1 MSTIKRIKISNFL
14 GIEELEVAPGKIN
27 LISGGNRQGKT
38 SLLEAIEKAVTN
50 RERRPRVIRDGAD
63 QAIILIDLEDGTT
76 IRRSITPKTSTL
88 AVTKDGF
95 KANAPQ
101 AFLSGLIGS
110 YAFNP
115 VDFINEDEKKQTEI
129 LLQAVPIAVT
139 PEQVIEWTGLQ
150 PFGIDYSQHGLQVC
164 RDVHKALYGA
174 RREANGTVKGIR
186 AEVDA
191 ISVPAGFDPEPYRS
205 VTLKEKY
212 DALKAAQEHNKA
224 LEEMKR
230 DIADAERSLSGID
243 AAVADDVDRINLEAG
258 YEVKAIEEKIA
269 ALQAKLAEVNTR
281 RDDDI
286 RAVREDGADRA
297 HSLREYRDGLTQTLN
312 AAPEPIDTAPLEKE
326 VEEYEAKKLLVNQ
339 FDQREGAKAR
349 LEAAKTEADKLD
361 TAVKVMAAKPQEL
374 VAAADLPIKGLGI
387 DEDGHVTIDE
397 RPLKSLSTSEQI
409 RISLEIARVTAGPL
423 KLVCIDGLEAL
434 DKETREELFQQI
446 EADDYQYFLTEV
458 GSGELAFGSWSP
470 TKK

>member
-1 MSTIKRIKISNFL
+1 MTIKRIKISNFL
-14 GIEELEVAPGKIN
+14 GIEELEVAPGKVN

-76 IRRSITPKTSTL
+76 IRRSITPKTSSL

-174 RREANGTVKGIR
+174 RREANGTVKGIH

-212 DALKAAQEHNKA
+212 DALKAAQKHNKA

-243 AAVADDVDRINLEAG
+243 AAVAGDVDRINLESG

-269 ALQAKLAEVNTR
+269 ALQAKITEVITQ
-281 RDDDI
+281 RDNDI
-286 RAVREDGADRA
+286 RAVREDGAEKA
-297 HSLREYRDGLTQTLN
+297 HNLREYRDGLTRTLN
-312 AAPEPIDTAPLEKE
+312 ATPWKEPIVLASLEKE

-349 LEAAKTEADKLD
+349 LAAAKTEAEKLD
-361 TAVKVMAAKPQEL
+361 AAVKVMAAKPQEL

-387 DEDGHVTIDE
+387 DDEGHVTIDE

-434 DKETREELFQQI
+434 DKETREELFTQI

-470 TKK
+470 PK